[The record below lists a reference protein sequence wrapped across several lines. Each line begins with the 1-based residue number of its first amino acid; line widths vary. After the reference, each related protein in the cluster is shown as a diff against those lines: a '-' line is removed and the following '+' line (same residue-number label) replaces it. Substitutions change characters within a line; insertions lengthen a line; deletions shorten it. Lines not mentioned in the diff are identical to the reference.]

1 MSWRGHY
8 LDGRRA
14 DRRAAT
20 AWVSR
25 LGLDITTDDGTTH
38 HWPFA
43 EVRQTQ
49 GAYVG
54 EPVRLERGDD
64 VAESL
69 IVEDLAMLTALRAAA
84 PAGRRF
90 HDPRRRRR
98 RGVLTLV
105 AGLAAVGLAGGL
117 YRWGI
122 PVIAGVATHLVPVA
136 WEMRVGDE
144 VFARVA
150 RPESRCIDP
159 ERQRV
164 IDGIVTR
171 LTAARGT
178 GPYRVRVTVVDWAEV
193 NALAL
198 PGGNIVI
205 LRGLLDRTDNPEML
219 AGVLAHE
226 VQHVLKRHTTRAI
239 IQHAST
245 GLMVAAIAG
254 DVSGVVT
261 FAFEGARVVAALGYS
276 RRAEEEADI
285 DGLQMLLEA
294 GIDPAGMLA
303 FFERV
308 LGAGRETEPEG
319 GWQYLSTHPA
329 TQGRVERLK
338 ELLTNAPPPTQRLL
352 GDHDWADVKRICAGA

>member
-20 AWVSR
+20 VWVSR
-25 LGLDITTDDGTTH
+25 LGLHITTDDGATH

-49 GAYVG
+49 GAYAG
-54 EPVRLERGDD
+54 EPVRLERGGD

-69 IVEDLAMLTALRAAA
+69 IVEDLALLTALRAVA
-84 PAGRRF
+84 PTGRRF

-98 RGVLTLV
+98 RGVLTLG
-105 AGLAAVGLAGGL
+105 AGLAAGSLAVAL
-117 YRWGI
+117 YWWGI
-122 PVIAGVATHLVPVA
+122 PVMAGAATHLVPVA

-150 RPESRCIDP
+150 RPESRCVDP
-159 ERQRV
+159 ARQRM
-164 IDGIVTR
+164 IDGIVAR

-178 GPYRVRVTVVDWAEV
+178 EPYRVRVTVVDWAEV

-205 LRGLLDRTDNPEML
+205 LRGLLDRTDTPEML

-245 GLMVAAIAG
+245 GLLVAAVAG
-254 DVSGVVT
+254 DVSGAVT
-261 FAFEGARVVAALGYS
+261 FALEGARLVAALGYS

-285 DGLQMLLEA
+285 EGLQMLLEA
-294 GIDPAGMLA
+294 GIDPAGMVA

-308 LGAGRETEPEG
+308 LGRESEPEG
-319 GWQYLSTHPA
+319 GWRYLSTHP
-329 TQGRVERLK
+329 TTRGRVERLK
-338 ELLTNAPPPTQRLL
+338 GLGANGAPSTRPLLA
-352 GDHDWADVKRICAGA
+352 DHDWAEVKRICAGA

>member
-14 DRRAAT
+14 ERRAAT
-20 AWVSR
+20 VRVSR
-25 LGLDITTDDGTTH
+25 LGLDITTDDGKTH

-49 GAYVG
+49 GAYAG
-54 EPVRLERGDD
+54 EPVRLERGGE

-69 IVEDLAMLTALRAAA
+69 IVEDLALLSALRAAA
-84 PAGRRF
+84 PTGRRF
-90 HDPRRRRR
+90 HDPGQRGR
-98 RGVLTLV
+98 RGVLTVV
-105 AGLAAVGLAGGL
+105 AGCAAVVLAGGL
-117 YRWGI
+117 YVWGI
-122 PVIAGVATHLVPVA
+122 PVMAGIATHMVPIA
-136 WEMRVGDE
+136 WEARLGDE
-144 VFARVA
+144 VFTRVV
-150 RPESRCIDP
+150 RPEARCVDA
-159 ERQRV
+159 ERQQV
-164 IDGIVTR
+164 LDSIVTR
-171 LTAARGT
+171 LTAAAGT

-198 PGGNIVI
+198 PGGNIII

-254 DVSGVVT
+254 DVSGMVT
-261 FAFEGARVVAALGYS
+261 FALEGARVVAALGYS
-276 RRAEEEADI
+276 RRAEEEADAA
-285 DGLQMLLEA
+285 GLQMLLDA
-294 GIDPAGMLA
+294 GIDPDGMIT

-319 GWQYLSTHPA
+319 KWQYLSTHPS
-329 TQGRVERLK
+329 TRERVQRLRA
-338 ELLTNAPPPTQRLL
+338 LLPDTASAAQRLL
-352 GDHDWADVKRICAGA
+352 PDRDWADIKRICAGA